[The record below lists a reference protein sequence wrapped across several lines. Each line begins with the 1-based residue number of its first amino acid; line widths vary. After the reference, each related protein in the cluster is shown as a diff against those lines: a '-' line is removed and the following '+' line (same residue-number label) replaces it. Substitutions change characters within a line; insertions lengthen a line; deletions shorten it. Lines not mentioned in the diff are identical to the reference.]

1 MTYEEFK
8 KSALEKKNENKP
20 NVSKEYLDFKN
31 KALGLNQS
39 ETNTEANTDAL
50 KNLMNAKTTY
60 SMDAKGNLVKTPN
73 IEEAQGNSKKKT
85 ALELLQETQNIGAGD
100 TTYIPPDATEKYAL
114 KEIEEK
120 ETKVAQKYDAITPV
134 ANYIAGDLATDVNEA
149 YAEYS
154 NNPTELNKKKVERTE
169 KIYNDYMT
177 NAKNVGKGGWITKDF
192 ANYLPQSVEQ
202 LKAGL
207 TGGFIGGVT
216 TSAVGSLV
224 PGAGNIIGFSGG
236 AKAGY
241 TAGVAKYSY
250 DQMQGAMYK
259 ALIDLGREY
268 NVDITHEMALEIS
281 TDTALLQA
289 FVEAGETI
297 LDFSGIGKLFTKGG
311 AKTAKALTR
320 KQIIAKALKAYGINL
335 VTETLEEA
343 TQEKIAIEG
352 EKKALEQVGI
362 YNPYTKEQEKE
373 RIKEAGLGGLK
384 IATIAGLGNL
394 GGTVVVS
401 AINNKNIG
409 EINRAY
415 DTAISEINAN
425 EKLSTEEK
433 QAQIA
438 TLTNERIQVLQKVK
452 GEIDK
457 NAENRT
463 QISDKNA
470 GNRKEISDVKTD
482 EKMQGVKTSDE
493 ISQRLGFK
501 NYQDFKNK
509 QAESRKQTTDSKG
522 RTLTVEQLT
531 HFKDSKMR
539 DENGNLKVMYH
550 GTSADFNE
558 FDITK
563 AKSSGTLGKGF
574 YFTDSVSHA
583 GQYGKQ
589 LEVYLN
595 IKNPVQGDYTITEAQ
610 LKKYVKAVAEN
621 EDYGIENYGY
631 DATVDSV
638 VQSLKG
644 KSDFEILRDINASS
658 IGDFV
663 EAVKFFNE
671 VNGTNYDGII
681 TNTETVVFDSSQV
694 KRVDNAKPTNSK
706 DMRYDSIPTKKK
718 VDIKKEKEY
727 NSREVSR
734 KKGYKEGEIHA
745 SFNFSTAEKEQIRS
759 EVWNYRKKEA
769 DGLHFIDLSRD
780 GFVSYIYK
788 KQGDN
793 IIPVVRLNGHE
804 EVLNFV
810 RRRVENGSYQEYGTA
825 RRWSSIIR
833 DEYRDN
839 NSSISDL
846 QHRGKENRN
855 DAVDGRPNRREQKD
869 DGRRSNRK
877 SEKNLTKNSEKGSN
891 FLPKERYDAMPDVY
905 YMKYPNG
912 DEVEIIRNPT
922 EKQKDE
928 MRKEARTK
936 YAPSYLKEVRDE
948 PLLRRTYDS
957 VGNVYYWQSIDAVHS
972 TIEEFLQSKYPN
984 YKFHQ
989 DQQRVYDVKG
999 KSNNV
1004 VMPMTAEEK
1013 LEKYEEERTQALKK
1027 IAEKAGF
1034 GFSYFDANKGE
1045 TQREMFWFLRHSEN
1059 LRNQFAQENNIVL
1072 DGKTSSEK
1080 YDLIDGN
1087 PKFEKFI
1094 NKITDEYFKGNR
1106 PELTDEEVM
1115 EIAQDIHGTTDDYSV
1130 GAYMTIDGQLL
1141 DFGDEGYRDDH
1152 RTISVPTYTMTDF
1165 MNAGNIRMQPEG
1177 NGFEVIAEPTDAQYD
1192 RLADYIDNYLD
1203 GEVYVDVSNEKGV
1216 SIAGKEYSKGTPS
1229 TKILND
1235 LREYFRT
1242 GKFPKK
1248 SELDDF
1254 RYDMMPETVVDSQNR
1269 KLSKGQQEYFKD
1281 SKMRDGNGNLKVMY
1295 HGTKDNF
1302 NIFEHNYKKNDYGF
1316 WGKGFYFTSDIN
1328 VAKDYADWKKG
1339 NNGTEPK
1346 VMEVYLDIKN
1356 PLIVD
1361 KVETSAKHTIKN
1373 ILGVDIDTD
1382 GYATITQEESNK
1394 ITQELIKRGY
1404 DGIIYTHPQGQTTEA
1419 MVLNSNQIK
1428 NVDNLNPTDSDD
1440 TRYDLMPTMKDGF
1453 YSQLENVI
1461 INKMQKQAKAKDIM
1475 NLIQKNG
1482 VKQDEIAWTGVDDF
1496 LASRDTV
1503 TKEELL
1509 QYIRASQLEIEE
1521 IIKDD
1526 YEKERYE
1533 QREAEIRERRQEI
1546 EEEIYSILEKY
1557 EVHIRYGSP
1566 TDVIWEFLYTHDA
1579 TEIYDLVDLENFD
1592 NREENKYYYDA
1603 ESNGY
1608 FTLEEMHHDIDRALE
1623 LYYEY
1628 DDLMQEL
1635 EAIPETAY
1643 GYASDFES
1651 SSQYKQYATDWSG
1664 GERYREVLYKVPY
1677 NTYTKALTP
1686 YDSPHWNERNVIA
1699 HVRLQDYE
1707 DVGGAKVLFIEEI
1720 QSDMH
1725 QQGRKYGY
1733 AGKIEDL
1740 DDKINDLKDEAQHLE
1755 DTLVIEQRKEQR
1767 RLSRRLEEMRY
1778 QEEQIIAKHFIRW
1791 REYNDEIVIPL
1802 EKRTEPESHSVGVSK
1817 TVTIDT
1823 KYLLD
1828 EDIQTTRESMGLSQ
1842 EELERLIFL
1851 HNKQFEDSKKYKNTL
1866 LEIEEIEKNNKELQD
1881 LYEQIETLQE
1891 EKRNNHRKI
1900 DSKFPFKTKW
1910 HEFVIRK
1917 AINEAVQN
1925 GYDKV
1930 AWTTGE
1936 QQAERYDLSKQIDEI
1951 KYYQDEKETFFVN
1964 VFKDGRSIQSFDNQ
1978 TADDLE
1984 NLLGKSIAEK
1994 MLKNEGEVEVTKSRF
2009 SDASREWHSLS
2020 GLDLQVGGEGMKGF
2034 YDKIVPDY
2042 VNKYIKK
2049 WNSKVEEV
2057 RIPDYGGEV
2066 HVQQGFTITPE
2077 MRKSVQEIGQPL
2089 YDKEPSIDTMSRKN
2103 IIDKFRTVF
2112 GVENFANTNKEL
2124 NSIASDI
2131 RNKIKSQKITT
2142 TDIKNIV
2149 EELGERLQVTT
2160 DKYNGE
2166 FDDLKD
2172 ELRSTKIYVSENA
2185 KKGFAHWND
2194 FRKNNFGSLRLTN
2207 DTKSIKISELYEDL
2221 QQRYGTDM
2229 FPDDIINESD
2239 QLEQIADIAQNLK
2252 KENISIEEY
2261 SRKMYGPKGWQE
2273 IQQMMIDE
2281 IKAIRDEYD
2290 LENPIDTSKRARV
2303 ASKETKEILNALNIS
2318 DEEIY
2323 DPANAFVQNILE
2335 SMEKDKEYFS
2345 RTLKEIEEENL
2356 MFGNKRVNTILNK
2369 RRYDVQS
2376 GRVKANPK
2384 YTEGASLSSIRKTI
2398 EAHTGKK
2405 IGLNGFR
2412 QRAYGIYK
2420 PTLDTIRVKDISNV
2434 ETAIHEL
2441 GHRIN
2446 YVELEQSLKG
2456 ASRTELNKLAE
2467 RAFGP
2472 MYDDK
2477 PDVKLEEG
2485 WAEFTKRFICDNEV
2499 TIKEYPQLSAY
2510 MVEQLGGNKNMK
2522 AVVEKL
2528 IELSE
2533 QYVNAPT
2540 KKQIRKMQSVGQDT
2554 DSSEKRTFFGQYMYE
2569 VHDDLYDLKRMMKV
2583 FAKAMGVKYWD
2594 VTPELNIYNL
2604 ARIARSNEDR
2614 VLNIMQ
2620 HGLIDDKGNRRTE
2633 GLGDLSELLGN
2644 NPEKIQ
2650 QVRDLLIAMRTLDYT
2665 AVGLDTGMSTA
2676 EAMSLIKEYSQDK
2689 TIMRV
2694 ANGIITFQDE
2704 VMKYAVEKGL
2714 MTQEQYEEMKKW
2726 NRFYI
2731 PLKRVFEGKVN
2742 SSSGGTGASKL
2753 TKRRTG
2759 SMRDIIDPF
2768 EAIVQNTS
2776 MILDK
2781 INQNEIMRALALL
2794 QEKTGIADFYE
2805 KIDPPQKLKA
2815 EVELN
2820 LFKNFLEEQGI
2831 DTDEI
2836 DLDVVQKIF
2845 APMMN
2850 DESKMIMGYMEK
2862 GKLQALEFKDRFVYE
2877 AISQTGGSADLG
2889 VILEKALSVSQLL
2902 RLGATS
2908 GNLEF
2913 AVPNMISDTMTAWM
2927 FSESGFVPMV
2937 DTLKGLADYS
2947 LANYG
2952 WADNLTK
2959 DSKYKQQNK
2968 FLYDLYKQSGAT
2980 MATRVS
2986 SYRPEIQEYV
2996 LEIFGKHAND
3006 LLSADVEKQKNA
3018 GKEIIKKL
3026 SRGLGKT
3033 QDILSILPEL
3043 SEQATRFEHFKK
3055 DYIYARKQGHNH
3067 KNALL
3072 KATINTRDITMDFN
3086 RMGHTM
3092 RIYNRIRAFSG
3103 ARSQG
3108 IYRFIEAVNKMPKKV
3123 LGKLG
3128 ILAGVAI
3135 ALKAGAG
3142 ASGNKKEE
3150 EITDQVRKDN
3160 FIIPLGKDGEIV
3172 TIKKPQGTA
3181 RSVINFVELLYD
3193 IGLGNIDEKDYNKA
3207 WLNWIRDTIE
3217 ENAPLELDLR
3227 EGNDFFSTVA
3237 NMALPTA
3244 IEPIIENALN
3254 KDFYY
3259 GNPIIPYGKEGLRP
3273 EDQYDENTSQTAILL
3288 GKVLGQSPA
3297 KIENLITGWMAGVG
3311 QQTLDLSD
3319 AILGK
3324 VSKDIPDQPSRELNS
3339 KTVLRRFFANSF
3351 KNSDSVSEVYEQIE
3365 KIEQLEEYGEA
3376 SEVELETLEK
3386 LNSAK
3391 STMSDLNKEIKRV
3404 RNSLTLTSDQKRDRI
3419 KELQILRTDVAR
3431 NALGKELIN
3440 PESKEQVELYEYY
3453 PSKTTF
3459 KYEVHA
3465 NKTVE
3470 VEYTEDDMREYA
3482 RIVKDTYET
3491 ALAKEQ
3497 KKRTYKEM
3505 TPEEQKK
3512 KRMTLLTSAKS
3523 TAQEKI
3529 SREVYRRSR

>member
-8 KSALEKKNENKP
+8 KSALNKQDEND
-20 NVSKEYLDFKN
+20 SYLDFKN
-31 KALGLNQS
+31 RVLNK
-39 ETNTEANTDAL
+39 NNTDPL
-50 KNLMNAKTTY
+50 KTLMNATSTY
-60 SMDAKGNLVKTPN
+60 SMGSDGKLVKTPN
-73 IEEAQGNSKKKT
+73 MEESMGNSKKKT

-100 TTYIPPDATEKYAL
+100 TTYIPPDAREKYTL
-114 KEIEEK
+114 KDVEEK
-120 ETKVAQKYDAITPV
+120 EAKIAEKYDAITPV
-134 ANYIAGDLATDVNEA
+134 ANYIAGDLATDLNEA

-154 NNPTELNKKKVERTE
+154 NNPTELNKKKVERAE
-169 KIYNDYMT
+169 KLYNDYMA

-192 ANYLPQSVEQ
+192 ANYLPQAVEQ
-202 LKAGL
+202 LKAGV
-207 TGGFIGGVT
+207 TGGVVLGT
-216 TSAVGSLV
+216 ATSAVGSVV
-224 PGAGNIIGFSGG
+224 PAVGNVIGFAGG
-236 AKAGY
+236 FKGGY
-241 TAGVAKYSY
+241 VGGVTKYSY

-268 NVDITHEMALEIS
+268 NVEITHDMALEIS
-281 TDTALLQA
+281 KDTAFLQA
-289 FVEAGETI
+289 LVEGAETAI
-297 LDFSGIGKLFTKGG
+297 DLTSMGVSKLFKKGG
-311 AKTAKALTR
+311 TETAKALTR

-335 VTETLEEA
+335 VTETLEEGS
-343 TQEKIAIEG
+343 QEKIAIEG
-352 EKKALEQVGI
+352 EKKALSQAGI
-362 YNPYTKEQEKE
+362 NNPYTKEQEAE
-373 RIKEAGLGGLK
+373 RIKEAGYGGFK
-384 IATIAGLGNL
+384 ISAIAGLGNV
-394 GGTVVVS
+394 GGSVIVS
-401 AINNKNIG
+401 AINNNNIN
-409 EINRAY
+409 EINKAY

-463 QISDKNA
+463 QISEKNA
-470 GNRKEISDVKTD
+470 GNRKEFLDVKTD
-482 EKMQGVKTSDE
+482 ENVKKILSTQSHTGEVVKVGNEVYKNSTGNEAKIYGELQNDEHFVSAKLSEDGKKIITPYYKNIISVDTIEEKQRVSIGKMITNKDFKQMVEAIQILSNKGILYNDTLQFAYDSKSTNKFKLFDFSNSE
-493 ISQRLGFK
+493 ISTSSKVYLENYYELSRFLNKFGRK
-501 NYQDFKNK
+501 NYANIVDEGISLISKIEVLQDKDTARMAIEFSENNKN
-509 QAESRKQTTDSKG
+509 
-522 RTLTVEQLT
+522 L
-531 HFKDSKMR
+531 
-539 DENGNLKVMYH
+539 
-550 GTSADFNE
+550 
-558 FDITK
+558 
-563 AKSSGTLGKGF
+563 LG
-574 YFTDSVSHA
+574 DV
-583 GQYGKQ
+583 QKQ
-589 LEVYLN
+589 LEN
-595 IKNPVQGDYTITEAQ
+595 TA
-610 LKKYVKAVAEN
+610 
-621 EDYGIENYGY
+621 
-631 DATVDSV
+631 
-638 VQSLKG
+638 
-644 KSDFEILRDINASS
+644 
-658 IGDFV
+658 
-663 EAVKFFNE
+663 
-671 VNGTNYDGII
+671 II
-681 TNTETVVFDSSQV
+681 
-694 KRVDNAKPTNSK
+694 PTNIYYSLNARPIGIGNTIVTSK
-706 DMRYDSIPTKKK
+706 EDSTANVRYVLTDK
-718 VDIKKEKEY
+718 VLSEKEMNEWELTPLY
-727 NSREVSR
+727 IS
-734 KKGYKEGEIHA
+734 KE
-745 SFNFSTAEKEQIRS
+745 ST
-759 EVWNYRKKEA
+759 
-769 DGLHFIDLSRD
+769 D
-780 GFVSYIYK
+780 
-788 KQGDN
+788 
-793 IIPVVRLNGHE
+793 
-804 EVLNFV
+804 
-810 RRRVENGSYQEYGTA
+810 
-825 RRWSSIIR
+825 
-833 DEYRDN
+833 
-839 NSSISDL
+839 
-846 QHRGKENRN
+846 
-855 DAVDGRPNRREQKD
+855 
-869 DGRRSNRK
+869 
-877 SEKNLTKNSEKGSN
+877 KNE
-891 FLPKERYDAMPDVY
+891 ERYDAMP
-905 YMKYPNG
+905 
-912 DEVEIIRNPT
+912 
-922 EKQKDE
+922 
-928 MRKEARTK
+928 
-936 YAPSYLKEVRDE
+936 
-948 PLLRRTYDS
+948 
-957 VGNVYYWQSIDAVHS
+957 
-972 TIEEFLQSKYPN
+972 
-984 YKFHQ
+984 
-989 DQQRVYDVKG
+989 
-999 KSNNV
+999 
-1004 VMPMTAEEK
+1004 MTAQEK
-1013 LEKYEEERTQALKK
+1013 LEKWAEDKQDVYRNLAKEFGMSTMYWEANMEYYSQEEATNFVSREWNVIKK
-1027 IAEKAGF
+1027 FAE
-1034 GFSYFDANKGE
+1034 
-1045 TQREMFWFLRHSEN
+1045 Q
-1059 LRNQFAQENNIVL
+1059 NNIEIENSYNFKKRIRESNEFQEYVKNFVAPL
-1072 DGKTSSEK
+1072 YNEKPKLTSEELTELAQDTFGTTTDFTFGAFMTPDGK
-1080 YDLIDGN
+1080 
-1087 PKFEKFI
+1087 
-1094 NKITDEYFKGNR
+1094 
-1106 PELTDEEVM
+1106 M
-1115 EIAQDIHGTTDDYSV
+1115 
-1130 GAYMTIDGQLL
+1130 L
-1141 DFGDEGYRDDH
+1141 DFEEDGYRDDH
-1152 RTISVPTYTMTDF
+1152 NGIRSINYNVHEF
-1165 MNAGNIRMQPEG
+1165 VNAGNIRIKPEG
-1177 NGFEVIAEPTDAQYD
+1177 NGFELSVEPTSEQYET
-1192 RLADYIDNYLD
+1192 LAEYIDDYLQGD
-1203 GEVYVDVSNEKGV
+1203 IFVDITNEKG
-1216 SIAGKEYSKGTPS
+1216 SPIAGRSYAENTPS
-1229 TKILND
+1229 SKIFND
-1235 LREYFRT
+1235 IKEYFRT
-1242 GKFPKK
+1242 GKYPEK

-1269 KLSKGQQEYFKD
+1269 KLSEGQQEYFKD
-1281 SKMRDGNGNLKVMY
+1281 AKIRDRNDNLIKMYHGTKQEFNVFDIKKLGNNMKSAGNYGDGFYFTPNKNTAVWYSGGNGNLK
-1295 HGTKDNF
+1295 
-1302 NIFEHNYKKNDYGF
+1302 
-1316 WGKGFYFTSDIN
+1316 
-1328 VAKDYADWKKG
+1328 
-1339 NNGTEPK
+1339 
-1346 VMEVYLDIKN
+1346 EVYLNIKN
-1356 PLIVD
+1356 PFSYAELSMYNGEEYYTDYIKIAKLVNINSDWGKIPISYGSKQTWGDIQKDVEKLLKEGKTDSEIDNIMYDKYGEIPEELNEVIYVYAKNNNVKTLRESLI
-1361 KVETSAKHTIKN
+1361 
-1373 ILGVDIDTD
+1373 
-1382 GYATITQEESNK
+1382 
-1394 ITQELIKRGY
+1394 ELGY
-1404 DGIIYTHPQGQTTEA
+1404 DGIISSDTPATSNEIIAFY
-1419 MVLNSNQIK
+1419 SNQIK

-1440 TRYDLMPTMKDGF
+1440 IRYDLMPTMKNGF

-1496 LASRDTV
+1496 LASKDTV

-1509 QYIRASQLEIEE
+1509 QYIRESQLEVEE
-1521 IIKDD
+1521 VIKKDNRD
-1526 YEKERYE
+1526 EKEKEFQEYIEYIQLERDELEEEMDNILLEYNLPFELKRILYE
-1533 QREAEIRERRQEI
+1533 DVDELYNEILHNGMIDYDDDGDIITSDGVVSEFQFSEDLGHYIRLQDEWEALGAEIEDYYNGEGEYSDI
-1546 EEEIYSILEKY
+1546 ENDNDTKY
-1557 EVHIRYGSP
+1557 ENYK
-1566 TDVIWEFLYTHDA
+1566 TDFHGD
-1579 TEIYDLVDLENFD
+1579 
-1592 NREENKYYYDA
+1592 
-1603 ESNGY
+1603 SN
-1608 FTLEEMHHDIDRALE
+1608 
-1623 LYYEY
+1623 
-1628 DDLMQEL
+1628 
-1635 EAIPETAY
+1635 
-1643 GYASDFES
+1643 
-1651 SSQYKQYATDWSG
+1651 
-1664 GERYREVLYKVPY
+1664 YREVLYIAPN
-1677 NTYTKALTP
+1677 NTYTKTLST
-1686 YDSPHWNERNVIA
+1686 YKSPHWDEKNVIA
-1699 HVRLQDYE
+1699 HTRLQDYE
-1707 DVGGAKVLFIEEI
+1707 DDGGAKVLFIEEI

-1725 QQGRKYGY
+1725 QEGRKYGY
-1733 AGKIEDL
+1733 KEEYGDI
-1740 DDKINDLKDEAQHLE
+1740 DDEINRLADEAQHLE
-1755 DTLVIEQRKEQR
+1755 DVLLKESNRKKRLIENKYNATGKE
-1767 RLSRRLEEMRY
+1767 LAEILNKHYISREELRF
-1778 QEEQIIAKHFIRW
+1778 EIIR
-1791 REYNDEIVIPL
+1791 PL
-1802 EKRTEPESHSVGVSK
+1802 EKK
-1817 TVTIDT
+1817 TDPSQSSAYSSPVIIDM
-1823 KYLLD
+1823 KYLND
-1828 EDIQTTRESMGLSQ
+1828 NDIQLTRESMGFSQ
-1842 EELERLIFL
+1842 EELEKIVSLNNEL
-1851 HNKQFEDSKKYKNTL
+1851 TKML
-1866 LEIEEIEKNNKELQD
+1866 LESKEISFEKERIKENSEELQK
-1881 LYEQIETLQE
+1881 LYTDIEALQLK
-1891 EKRNNHRKI
+1891 KRHNHKKI
-1900 DSKFPFKTKW
+1900 DSKFPFKKNW

-1917 AINEAVQN
+1917 AINEAVQQ

-1951 KYYQDEKETFFVN
+1951 KYYKHDAGTYFVN
-1964 VFKDGRSIQSFDNQ
+1964 VYKNGRSIQSFEHQ
-1978 TADDLE
+1978 TVDDLE

-1994 MLKNEGEVEVTKSRF
+1994 MINNEGEIEVVESRF
-2009 SDASREWHSLS
+2009 IDASREWHSLS

-2057 RIPDYGGEV
+2057 RIPDYGGKV
-2066 HVQQGFTITPE
+2066 HVQQGFAITPE

-2089 YDKEPSIDTMSRKN
+2089 YDKEPSVDTMSRKN

-2112 GVENFANTNKEL
+2112 GIENFSNTNKEL

-2172 ELRSTKIYVSENA
+2172 ELKSTKIYVSENA

-2194 FRKNNFGSLRLTN
+2194 FRKNNFGTLRLTN

-2229 FPDDIINESD
+2229 FPDNIINESD
-2239 QLEQIADIAQNLK
+2239 QLEQIAEIAQNLK

-2273 IQQMMIDE
+2273 IQQMMVDE

-2303 ASKETKEILNALNIS
+2303 ADKRTRDILHALNIS

-2335 SMEKDKEYFS
+2335 SIEKDTEYFS

-2384 YTEGASLSSIRKTI
+2384 YTEGASLSSIRKAI

-2420 PTLDTIRVKDISNV
+2420 PTLDTIRIKDISNV

-2446 YVELEQSLKG
+2446 YVELNQSLKG
-2456 ASRTELNKLAE
+2456 ASRAELNKLAE

-2472 MYDDK
+2472 MYDEK

-2485 WAEFTKRFICDNEV
+2485 WAEFTKRFICDNEI

-2510 MVEQLGGNKNMK
+2510 MVEQLEGNKNMK

-2540 KKQIRKMQSVGQDT
+2540 EKQIRKMQSVGQDT
-2554 DSSEKRTFFGQYMYE
+2554 DSSDKRTFFGQYMYE
-2569 VHDDLYDLKRMMKV
+2569 VHDDLYDIKRMMKS
-2583 FAKAMGVKYWD
+2583 FAKAMKVKYWD
-2594 VTPELNIYNL
+2594 ITPELNIYNL
-2604 ARIARSNEDR
+2604 MRLARSNEDR
-2614 VLNIMQ
+2614 VLNVMQ
-2620 HGLIDDKGNRRTE
+2620 YGLIDDKGSRRTE
-2633 GLGDLSELLGN
+2633 GLGELSELLGN
-2644 NPEKIQ
+2644 DPEQIQ
-2650 QVRDLLIAMRTLDYT
+2650 KVRDLLIAMRTLDYT
-2665 AVGLDTGMSTA
+2665 AVGLDTGLSTA
-2676 EAMSLIKEYSQDK
+2676 EAMKLIEEYSKDK

-2742 SSSGGTGASKL
+2742 SSSAGTGASKL

-2781 INQNEIMRALALL
+2781 INQNEIMRTLALL

-2805 KIDPPQKLKA
+2805 KIAPPQKLQA

-2820 LFKNFLEEQGI
+2820 LFKNFLEEQGV

-2862 GKLQALEFKDRFVYE
+2862 GKLQAIEFKDRFIYE
-2877 AISQTGGSADLG
+2877 AISQSAGNADLG
-2889 VILEKALSVSQLL
+2889 VILERALSVSQLL

-2908 GNLEF
+2908 GNIEF
-2913 AVPNMISDTMTAWM
+2913 AIPNMISDTMTAWM
-2927 FSESGFVPMV
+2927 FSESGFVPLV
-2937 DTLKGLADYS
+2937 DTFRGLVDYS

-2980 MATRVS
+2980 MATRVG
-2986 SYRPEIQEYV
+2986 SYRPEVQEYV

-3006 LLSADVEKQKNA
+3006 LLSDDVNVQKEA
-3018 GKEIIKKL
+3018 GKEIMKKL
-3026 SRGLGKT
+3026 SRLLGKT
-3033 QDILSILPEL
+3033 QDVLSILPEL

-3055 DYIYARKQGHNH
+3055 DYLYARNQGHNH

-3092 RIYNRIRAFSG
+3092 RVYNRIRAFSG
-3103 ARSQG
+3103 ARAQG

-3128 ILAGVAI
+3128 ILAGLAI

-3160 FIIPLGKDGEIV
+3160 FIIPLGKDGEVV

-3181 RSVINFVELLYD
+3181 RSIINFAELLYD
-3193 IGLGNIDEKDYNKA
+3193 VGFGNVDEKDYNKT
-3207 WLNWIRDTIE
+3207 WLNWLKDTIE

-3244 IEPIIENALN
+3244 LEPIIENALN

-3259 GNPIIPYGKEGLRP
+3259 GNPIIPYGKEGLRA

-3297 KIENLITGWMAGVG
+3297 KIENLITGWTAGVG

-3324 VSKDIPDQPSRELNS
+3324 LSKDIPDQPSRELNS

-3365 KIEQLEEYGEA
+3365 KIEQLKEYEEA
-3376 SEVELETLEK
+3376 SETELETLEK

-3391 STMSDLNKEIKRV
+3391 KTMSDLNKQIKGV
-3404 RNSLTLTSDQKRDRI
+3404 RNSLTLTSDQKRDQI
-3419 KELQILRTDVAR
+3419 KDLQILRTDVAR

-3440 PESKEQVELYEYY
+3440 PASKEQVELYEYY

-3497 KKRTYKEM
+3497 KKRTYQEM

-3512 KRMTLLTSAKS
+3512 KRNSLLTSAKS
-3523 TAQEKI
+3523 SAQEKV
-3529 SREVYRRSR
+3529 SREIYRRSR

>member
-8 KSALEKKNENKP
+8 KSALNKKDENEG
-20 NVSKEYLDFKN
+20 YLDFKN
-31 KALGLNQS
+31 KVLGKNDT
-39 ETNTEANTDAL
+39 ETNTDPL
-50 KNLMNAKTTY
+50 KTLMNATSTY
-60 SMDAKGNLVKTPN
+60 SIGNDGNLVKTPTM
-73 IEEAQGNSKKKT
+73 EESKNNSKKKT

-114 KEIEEK
+114 KDIEEK
-120 ETKVAQKYDAITPV
+120 EAKVAKKYDAITPV
-134 ANYIAGDLATDVNEA
+134 ANYIAGDLATDIYEA
-149 YAEYS
+149 SAEYS
-154 NNPTELNKKKVERTE
+154 NNPTELNKEKLERAE
-169 KIYNDYMT
+169 KLYNDYVA

-192 ANYLPQSVEQ
+192 ATWLPQGVEQ

-207 TGGFIGGVT
+207 TGGVIAGGA
-216 TSAVGSLV
+216 TSAVGSVV
-224 PGAGNIIGFSGG
+224 PVVGNTIGFAGG
-236 AKAGY
+236 FKAGY
-241 TAGVAKYSY
+241 VGGVTKYSY

-268 NVDITHEMALEIS
+268 NVEITHDMALEIS
-281 TDTALLQA
+281 KDTAFLQA
-289 FVEAGETI
+289 LVEGAETAI
-297 LDFSGIGKLFTKGG
+297 DLTSMGVSKLFKKGG
-311 AKTAKALTR
+311 TETVKAMTR

-335 VTETLEEA
+335 VTETLEEG

-362 YNPYTKEQEKE
+362 NNPYTKEQENE
-373 RIKEAGLGGLK
+373 RIKEAGYGGFK
-384 IATIAGLGNL
+384 ISAISGLGNV
-394 GGTVVVS
+394 GGSVITS
-401 AINNKNIG
+401 YINNNNVT
-409 EINRAY
+409 EINKAY

-425 EKLSTEEK
+425 DKLTTEQK
-433 QAQIA
+433 QTQIA

-452 GEIDK
+452 GEISQ

-463 QISDKNA
+463 QISEENAENSRETTLADKVS
-470 GNRKEISDVKTD
+470 K
-482 EKMQGVKTSDE
+482 
-493 ISQRLGFK
+493 RLGFE
-501 NYQDFKNK
+501 NQADFQKK
-509 QAESRKQTTDSKG
+509 YAESQKQTIDSKG
-522 RTLTVEQLT
+522 RTLTVEQQT

-595 IKNPVQGDYTITEAQ
+595 IKNPVQGDYTITEPQ
-610 LKKYVKAVAEN
+610 LKKFVEAVAEN

-644 KSDFEILRDINASS
+644 KNDFEILRDINASS

-694 KRVDNAKPTNSK
+694 KRVDNTKPTNSK

-718 VDIKKEKEY
+718 VDTKKEKDKAIAKK
-727 NSREVSR
+727 EVSL
-734 KKGYKEGEIHA
+734 Y
-745 SFNFSTAEKEQIRS
+745 NQ
-759 EVWNYRKKEA
+759 
-769 DGLHFIDLSRD
+769 DG
-780 GFVSYIYK
+780 G
-788 KQGDN
+788 
-793 IIPVVRLNGHE
+793 
-804 EVLNFV
+804 
-810 RRRVENGSYQEYGTA
+810 VENGKIQRGGVHESTNESNGLYKKREQEQIEKYT
-825 RRWSSIIR
+825 REQYSKFEQSIKAISEEKLTSEEKELIKKYK
-833 DEYRDN
+833 DEYN
-839 NSSISDL
+839 
-846 QHRGKENRN
+846 KEIIIFDGDEN
-855 DAVDGRPNRREQKD
+855 DYGGGASLIDGSKIYI
-869 DGRRSNRK
+869 NRK
-877 SEKNLTKNSEKGSN
+877 TAKEFGFKRIATHEVLESDILHNENIKKIIMPAINSIMQDSNFQKQKLEFWDGQDGPIPTNYLIAKDIICDKFAELENGEPTDYKNVLSQETNKIIEDTIKRYKNLKNSEKGSN
-891 FLPKERYDAMPDVY
+891 FLSKNEERYDAMP
-905 YMKYPNG
+905 
-912 DEVEIIRNPT
+912 T
-922 EKQKDE
+922 
-928 MRKEARTK
+928 
-936 YAPSYLKEVRDE
+936 
-948 PLLRRTYDS
+948 
-957 VGNVYYWQSIDAVHS
+957 
-972 TIEEFLQSKYPN
+972 
-984 YKFHQ
+984 
-989 DQQRVYDVKG
+989 
-999 KSNNV
+999 
-1004 VMPMTAEEK
+1004 TA
-1013 LEKYEEERTQALKK
+1013 T
-1027 IAEKAGF
+1027 
-1034 GFSYFDANKGE
+1034 DNKG
-1045 TQREMFWFLRHSEN
+1045 
-1059 LRNQFAQENNIVL
+1059 
-1072 DGKTSSEK
+1072 
-1080 YDLIDGN
+1080 
-1087 PKFEKFI
+1087 
-1094 NKITDEYFKGNR
+1094 
-1106 PELTDEEVM
+1106 
-1115 EIAQDIHGTTDDYSV
+1115 
-1130 GAYMTIDGQLL
+1130 
-1141 DFGDEGYRDDH
+1141 
-1152 RTISVPTYTMTDF
+1152 
-1165 MNAGNIRMQPEG
+1165 
-1177 NGFEVIAEPTDAQYD
+1177 
-1192 RLADYIDNYLD
+1192 
-1203 GEVYVDVSNEKGV
+1203 
-1216 SIAGKEYSKGTPS
+1216 
-1229 TKILND
+1229 
-1235 LREYFRT
+1235 
-1242 GKFPKK
+1242 
-1248 SELDDF
+1248 
-1254 RYDMMPETVVDSQNR
+1254 R

-1281 SKMRDGNGNLKVMY
+1281 SKARDEEGNLVTVYHGSNTYGFTVFDSAKVNGNYKF
-1295 HGTKDNF
+1295 GDK
-1302 NIFEHNYKKNDYGF
+1302 NIAF
-1316 WGKGFYFTSDIN
+1316 FTSSKD
-1328 VAKDYADWKKG
+1328 VANTYLSGEETSGVYKG
-1339 NNGTEPK
+1339 
-1346 VMEVYLDIKN
+1346 YLNLKN
-1356 PLIVD
+1356 PLIID
-1361 KVETSAKHTIKN
+1361 AKGSTWN
-1373 ILGVDIDTD
+1373 SIDYFGD
-1382 GYATITQEESNK
+1382 GSLYLSTNEIVKDAINGGEANSNGNF
-1394 ITQELIKRGY
+1394 IPY
-1404 DGIIYTHPQGQTTEA
+1404 DGVIFKNLVDLAGNISDDVKNKASTLGILAYMGKKASPYMSDVYVA
-1419 MVLNSNQIK
+1419 FNSNQFK
-1428 NVDNLNPTDSDD
+1428 NIDNLNPTDSDD
-1440 TRYDLMPTMKDGF
+1440 IRYDMMPTMKDGF

-1461 INKMQKQAKAKDIM
+1461 INKMQKQAKASDIM

-1496 LASRDTV
+1496 LASKDTV

-1509 QYIRASQLEIEE
+1509 QYIRASQLEVEE

-1546 EEEIYSILEKY
+1546 EEDIYSILEKY
-1557 EVHIRYGSP
+1557 EVYMRYGNS
-1566 TDVIWEFLYTHDA
+1566 TDVIWDFLNTHDES
-1579 TEIYDLVDLENFD
+1579 EIYDLVDLENFD

-1608 FTLEEMHHDIDRALE
+1608 FTLEEMHNDIDRALE

-1628 DDLMQEL
+1628 DNLEQEL
-1635 EAIPETAY
+1635 EEIPETAY
-1643 GYASDFES
+1643 GYADDFAS
-1651 SSQYKQYATDWSG
+1651 STQYKQYATDWSG
-1664 GERYREVLYKVPY
+1664 GEHYREILYKVPY
-1677 NTYTKALTP
+1677 NTYMKALTP
-1686 YDSPHWNERNVIA
+1686 YDSPHWNERNVMA

-1707 DVGGAKVLFIEEI
+1707 DDGGAKVLFIEEI

-1725 QQGRKYGY
+1725 QEGRKYGY
-1733 AGKIEDL
+1733 TRKIENYDK
-1740 DDKINDLKDEAQHLE
+1740 KINDLKDEAQHLE
-1755 DTLVIEQRKEQR
+1755 DVLVIEQRKEQR

-1817 TVTIDT
+1817 TVAIDT
-1823 KYLLD
+1823 KYLSD

-1866 LEIEEIEKNNKELQD
+1866 LEIEEIEKNSEELQE
-1881 LYEQIETLQE
+1881 LYKQIESLQE
-1891 EKRNNHRKI
+1891 EKRNNRKKV

-1951 KYYQDEKETFFVN
+1951 KYYQHDAGTFFVN
-1964 VFKDGRSIQSFDNQ
+1964 VFKNGRSIQSFEHQ

-1994 MLKNEGEVEVTKSRF
+1994 MLKKEGEVEVVESRF
-2009 SDASREWHSLS
+2009 TDASREWHSLS

-2034 YDKIVPDY
+2034 YDKIIPDY

-2057 RIPDYGGEV
+2057 LIPDYGGKV
-2066 HVQQGFTITPE
+2066 HVQQGFVITPE

-2089 YDKEPSIDTMSRKN
+2089 YDKEPSVDTMSRKN
-2103 IIDKFRTVF
+2103 IIDKFKTTL
-2112 GVENFANTNKEL
+2112 GVENFANSNKEL

-2142 TDIKNIV
+2142 SDIKNIV
-2149 EELGERLQVTT
+2149 EELGERLQITT

-2172 ELRSTKIYVSENA
+2172 ELKKTKIYVSENA

-2194 FRKNNFGSLRLTN
+2194 FRKNNFGTLRLTN

-2239 QLEQIADIAQNLK
+2239 QLEQIAEIAQDLK
-2252 KENISIEEY
+2252 KENIGVAEY
-2261 SRKMYGPKGWQE
+2261 STKMYGKKGWQE
-2273 IQQMMIDE
+2273 IQQMLIDE

-2356 MFGNKRVNTILNK
+2356 MYGNKRVNTILNK
-2369 RRYDVQS
+2369 RRFDVQN

-2384 YTEGASLSSIRKTI
+2384 YTEGASLSAIRKTI

-2446 YVELEQSLKG
+2446 YVELNQTLKG

-2472 MYDDK
+2472 MYDKK

-2485 WAEFTKRFICDNEV
+2485 WAEFTKRFICDNES

-2510 MVEQLGGNKNMK
+2510 MVEQLEGNKNMK
-2522 AVVEKL
+2522 TVVEKL
-2528 IELSE
+2528 IELCE

-2540 KKQIRKMQSVGQDT
+2540 EKQIEKMQSVGQDT
-2554 DSSEKRTFFGQYMYE
+2554 DSSEKRTFFGEYMYQ
-2569 VHDDLYDLKRMMKV
+2569 VHDDLYDLKRMMKA
-2583 FAKAMGVKYWD
+2583 FAKAMKVRYWD
-2594 VTPELNIYNL
+2594 ITPELNIYNL
-2604 ARIARSNEDR
+2604 VRIARSNEDR
-2614 VLNIMQ
+2614 IMNVMK
-2620 HGLIDDKGNRRTE
+2620 HGLIDDQGHRRTV
-2633 GLGDLSELLGN
+2633 GLGDLFELLGN
-2644 NPEKIQ
+2644 IPEKIQ
-2650 QVRDLLIAMRTLDYT
+2650 QVRNLLIAMRTLDYT

-2676 EAMSLIKEYSQDK
+2676 EAMKLIKKYSQDK

-2694 ANGIITFQDE
+2694 ANGVITFQDE
-2704 VMKYAVEKGL
+2704 IMKYAVEKGL

-2768 EAIVQNTS
+2768 EAIIQNTS

-2781 INQNEIMRALALL
+2781 INQNEIMRTLALL

-2820 LFKNFLEEQGI
+2820 LFKNLLEEQGV

-2862 GKLQALEFKDRFVYE
+2862 GKLQALEFKDKFVYE
-2877 AISQTGGSADLG
+2877 VISQTGGSADLG
-2889 VILEKALSVSQLL
+2889 VFLEKALSTSQML
-2902 RLGATS
+2902 RFGATS
-2908 GNLEF
+2908 GNVEF
-2913 AVPNMISDTMTAWM
+2913 AIPNMISDTMTAWM
-2927 FSESGFVPMV
+2927 FSESGFIPMV
-2937 DTLKGLADYS
+2937 DTLKGLVDYS
-2947 LANYG
+2947 LANYS
-2952 WADNLTK
+2952 WADKITVDN
-2959 DSKYKQQNK
+2959 KYKQQNK

-3006 LLSADVEKQKNA
+3006 LLSNDVEKQKNA
-3018 GKEIIKKL
+3018 GKTIMKKL
-3026 SRGLGKT
+3026 SKVLGKT

-3055 DYIYARKQGHNH
+3055 DYMYAREQGHNH

-3086 RMGHTM
+3086 RMGHSM
-3092 RIYNRIRAFSG
+3092 RVYNRIRAFSG

-3128 ILAGVAI
+3128 ILAGIAL

-3142 ASGNKKEE
+3142 ASDNKKEE

-3160 FIIPLGKDGEIV
+3160 FIIPLGKDGEVV
-3172 TIKKPQGTA
+3172 TIKKPQGLA
-3181 RSVINFVELLYD
+3181 RSFINFAELLYD
-3193 IGLGNIDEKDYNKA
+3193 VGIGIVDEKEQAEA
-3207 WLNWIRDTIE
+3207 WERWVKDTIE
-3217 ENAPLELDLR
+3217 ENAPLELDLKDD
-3227 EGNDFFSTVA
+3227 ENAMDVLVSVGTS
-3237 NMALPTA
+3237 LIPIPTA
-3244 IEPIIENALN
+3244 SEPILENRLN

-3273 EDQYDENTSQTAILL
+3273 EEQYDENTSQTAILL
-3288 GKVLGQSPA
+3288 GKVLKQSPA
-3297 KIENLITGWMAGVG
+3297 KIENLITGWFAGVG
-3311 QQTLDLSD
+3311 SQTLDVTDTL
-3319 AILGK
+3319 LGK
-3324 VSKDIPDQPSRELNS
+3324 VSRDIPDQPSNQLSEKFIL
-3339 KTVLRRFFANSF
+3339 KRFFANSF
-3351 KNSDSVSEVYEQIE
+3351 KNSDSVSEVYELIE
-3365 KIEQLEEYGEA
+3365 KIEQLEEYEEA
-3376 SEVELETLEK
+3376 SESELETLEK

-3391 STMSDLNKEIKRV
+3391 KTMSDLNKEIKKT
-3404 RNSLTLTSDQKRDRI
+3404 RNSLTLTADQKRDRI

-3440 PESKEQVELYEYY
+3440 PASKEQVELYQYY

-3497 KKRTYKEM
+3497 MKRTYKEM
-3505 TPEEQKK
+3505 TSEEQKK
-3512 KRMTLLTSAKS
+3512 KRNSLLTSAKS
-3523 TAQEKI
+3523 TAQEKV